1 MDSEFRW
8 IAGSLISVIVFGS
21 GMLLYGIMESN
32 TSKVENSAS
41 FETNSNTV
49 IKIDNWQ
56 CVIGTDRRGT
66 PYEYSRN
73 ERNGATGPASV
84 ACKKD

>member
-1 MDSEFRW
+1 MGSEFRW
-8 IAGSLISVIVFGS
+8 IAGSLISVIVFGT
-21 GMLLYGIMESN
+21 GLLVDGIMEGN
-32 TSKVENSAS
+32 TSQFENTSSLESSSTTA
-41 FETNSNTV
+41 

-56 CVIGTDRRGT
+56 CLVSTDRRGT

-73 ERNGATGPASV
+73 SRNGATGPASV